1 MSFQPQASAACSE
14 WGCSQNNLQ
23 RLEEESWE
31 GREQRCDSRKCC
43 PHTHLGEH
51 CWGCRGSLGCHCS
64 SGFLWD
70 LLRYPA
76 LAKQEDGRCGL
87 LQRKPTHSILCFYP
101 LSISDLHLVDLLPF
115 AVNGFMSSFISQSK
129 RFVFHM
135 VLWDIQKQLPKTFST
150 TWLSNVDCSHKG
162 QC

>member
-1 MSFQPQASAACSE
+1 MRLFTKQPAALGGGKLRGKGAALRFQEMLSSHTPGWALLRMPGLFRLS
-14 WGCSQNNLQ
+14 LQ
-23 RLEEESWE
+23 LRISV
-31 GREQRCDSRKCC
+31 
-43 PHTHLGEH
+43 
-51 CWGCRGSLGCHCS
+51 GS
-64 SGFLWD
+64 
-70 LLRYPA
+70 LRYPA

-135 VLWDIQKQLPKTFST
+135 VLWDIQKQVPKTFST
-150 TWLSNVDCSHKG
+150 TWLSNVDCSHRG